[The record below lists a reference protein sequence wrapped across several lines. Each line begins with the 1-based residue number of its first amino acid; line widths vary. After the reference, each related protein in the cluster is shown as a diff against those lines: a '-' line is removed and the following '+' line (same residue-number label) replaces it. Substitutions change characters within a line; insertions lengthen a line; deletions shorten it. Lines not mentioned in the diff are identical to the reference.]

1 MVKRFRKNG
10 EEFRMREPRKRL
22 KTGLDFFRIPII
34 FACLL
39 IFALGLT
46 GCTQETSVPEKGKP
60 VESMTVEA
68 KEVPVKL
75 EYFGI
80 TGSQTIKKYSF
91 KVPGKLSKL
100 YIEQGQ
106 KVEKGKLLAELDKKD
121 LQFALQAAEYT
132 MNKASSAA
140 SDAQSFYAKAKI
152 LKESGAISQR
162 DLDLALLD
170 LEVKEASYNQAK
182 VDYDYKRSMLNDAV
196 LYADM
201 DCFVA
206 QLLNEEGEMVGAG
219 YPVIIVRSDQQV
231 VNVGL
236 TQEDIQKVKKGTKA
250 IIFTENGDN
259 KQAGGEVTLLNQLP
273 DQESRTYNVEIILTD
288 VPDNYD
294 FYLGSTCRVQ
304 LETGTVRGIR
314 IPLTSIQNDG
324 QDYVYIIKENRAL
337 RKNVKI
343 IDTVDTLVRVEGLE
357 EGEELIIAGMKNLT
371 DGCLVVTSGEGV
383 ENS

>member
-1 MVKRFRKNG
+1 
-10 EEFRMREPRKRL
+10 MREPRKRL

>member
-1 MVKRFRKNG
+1 
-10 EEFRMREPRKRL
+10 MRESGIRL
-22 KTGLDFFRIPII
+22 KNRLYLFRILVIFVLLIIFTTGL
-34 FACLL
+34 L
-39 IFALGLT
+39 
-46 GCTQETSVPEKGKP
+46 GCTQETSAPEKGKP
-60 VESMTVEA
+60 VESMIVEA
-68 KEVPVKL
+68 KEYPVRL
-75 EYFGI
+75 ESFGI

-100 YIEQGQ
+100 YVEKGQ
-106 KVEKGKLLAELDKKD
+106 KVEKGKLLAELEKKD

-140 SDAQSFYAKAKI
+140 QDAQDFYEKVKV
-152 LKESGAISQR
+152 LQESGAVSQR

-182 VDYDYKRSMLNDAV
+182 VDYDYKLSILNDAA

-201 DCFVA
+201 DGFVVE
-206 QLLNEEGEMVGAG
+206 LLNEEGEIVGSG
-219 YPVIIVRSDQQV
+219 YPVIVVRSGRQV
-231 VNVGL
+231 INVGL
-236 TQEDIQKVKKGTKA
+236 TQEDIQKVKKGIKA
-250 IIFTENGDN
+250 AILTESGDN
-259 KQAGGEVTLLNQLP
+259 KQAGGEVTLLDQLP
-273 DQESRTYNVEIILTD
+273 DQESRTYNVEITLTE
-288 VPDNYD
+288 VPDSYD

-304 LETGTVRGIR
+304 LEIGTAQGIR

-324 QDYVYIIKENRAL
+324 QDYVYTVKENRAL

-357 EGEELIIAGMKNLT
+357 EGEELVIAGMKNLT
-371 DGCLVVTSGEGV
+371 DGCLVVTSVEGV